1 VTGLDWTIVGFTVLL
16 GFYGY
21 LQGFIVGA
29 MSLAGF
35 ALGAF
40 LGTRLAPLVLSQG
53 SRSQYAP
60 LLGLGGALLVGA
72 VFANVLELLGSRAR
86 LSDRASVLRWVDGLM
101 GAALTACVALGIA
114 WIVGAVALD
123 SSDSTPLRNDIRG
136 SEILRALDEVLPPS
150 GPVLDALA
158 RIDPLPS
165 VHGPAAT
172 VPAPTRAIL
181 HSRAV
186 RRAGHSVVRVYGMA
200 CGLGIEGSGWD
211 IGPGLVVT
219 NAHVVAGEDHTQV
232 QVGGKGADLAGEVVG
247 FDVHDDIAL
256 LRVPG
261 LRLPPLSFAGS
272 AQSGTAAAILGY
284 PLDGPFNVQPGRI
297 GQTGAVRTQNAY
309 GQGDVARSI
318 LPLRGKIRPGNSGG
332 PVIDAHG
339 HVLATVFAA
348 ITNTA
353 RPGGFAIPD
362 ALVAAQ
368 VRAARARRLRP
379 VATGHCAE

>member
-1 VTGLDWTIVGFTVLL
+1 
-16 GFYGY
+16 
-21 LQGFIVGA
+21 

-40 LGTRLAPLVLSQG
+40 LGTRLAPLVLNQG

-86 LSDRASVLRWVDGLM
+86 LSDRMSVLRWVDGLM

-123 SSDSTPLRNDIRG
+123 SSNSTPLRNDIRG
-136 SEILRALDEVLPPS
+136 SEILRALDKVLPPS

-181 HSRAV
+181 RSRAV

-200 CGLGIEGSGWD
+200 CGLGIEGSGWVV
-211 IGPGLVVT
+211 GPGLVVT
-219 NAHVVAGEDHTQV
+219 NAHVVAGRGPHPGPDRRRRSRPRAATS
-232 QVGGKGADLAGEVVG
+232 LASTFTMTSRCCGCRG
-247 FDVHDDIAL
+247 CGCGRCRSRARLDRGPRRRSSGIHSTA
-256 LRVPG
+256 RSTCSPG
-261 LRLPPLSFAGS
+261 GS
-272 AQSGTAAAILGY
+272 ARPAT
-284 PLDGPFNVQPGRI
+284 
-297 GQTGAVRTQNAY
+297 VRTQNAY

-318 LPLRGKIRPGNSGG
+318 TPLRGKIRPGNSGG
-332 PVIDAHG
+332 PGDRRPRAGAGDCVRRDHQHLAARRVRDSRTASSRRRSERHG
-339 HVLATVFAA
+339 RGSCGRSQTD
-348 ITNTA
+348 TA
-353 RPGGFAIPD
+353 PNRPPSPFG
-362 ALVAAQ
+362 AAQ
-368 VRAARARRLRP
+368 
-379 VATGHCAE
+379 